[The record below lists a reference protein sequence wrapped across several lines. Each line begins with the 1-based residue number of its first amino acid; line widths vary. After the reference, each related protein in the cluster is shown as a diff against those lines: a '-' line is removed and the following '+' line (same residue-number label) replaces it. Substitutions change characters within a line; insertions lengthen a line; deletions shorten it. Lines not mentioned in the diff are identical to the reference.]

1 MPNLLM
7 SWALKKEKFVFKKN
21 AATYLLA
28 AQFGALGFGYI
39 LRSPDLQATAERQTN
54 IRNEQKES
62 AFDRQEAI
70 SRAQTCIPLMSEM
83 PITDGIAAYFSS
95 VEGGRI
101 VIHKNRPMP
110 SGTIVCDAFG
120 ITGVVA
126 LDAEGTPFVTD
137 LRRMPPEE
145 MQEILSSRGVMPTQA
160 THPFANIPK

>member
-1 MPNLLM
+1 MKI
-7 SWALKKEKFVFKKN
+7 S
-21 AATYLLA
+21 ATYLIA
-28 AQFGALGFGYI
+28 AQFAALGLGYV
-39 LRSPDLQATAERQTN
+39 LRAPDLQAKAQRQTT
-54 IRNEQKES
+54 IRNELTES
-62 AFDRQEAI
+62 AFEHQEAL
-70 SRAQTCIPLMSEM
+70 SRAQSCIPLMSEM

-126 LDAEGTPFVTD
+126 LDAEGTPFVTN

-145 MQEILSSRGVMPTQA
+145 MQKILTSRGVMPTQA
-160 THPFANIPK
+160 KHPFANAPKSSKSPK